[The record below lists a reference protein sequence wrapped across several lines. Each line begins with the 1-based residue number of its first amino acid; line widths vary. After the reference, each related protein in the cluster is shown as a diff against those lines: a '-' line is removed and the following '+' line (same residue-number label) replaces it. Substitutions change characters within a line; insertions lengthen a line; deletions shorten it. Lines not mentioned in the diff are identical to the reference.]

1 MESMWTTSPSSRT
14 PWSTALLSVTTVEAP
29 LNPWRV
35 DARIESAWVALPSA
49 AVWWTAAAAAGPARV
64 GGAPRPEAPPAAPAG
79 ACRGAAE
86 AEAAAGGA
94 VGPLLRAGG
103 GAGR

>member
-35 DARIESAWVALPSA
+35 DASIESAWVALPSA
-49 AVWWTAAAAAGPARV
+49 AVWWTAAAAAGPARM
-64 GGAPRPEAPPAAPAG
+64 EAAWRRKPTLAAATELVVAPAKS
-79 ACRGAAE
+79 
-86 AEAAAGGA
+86 
-94 VGPLLRAGG
+94 
-103 GAGR
+103 